1 MILVVI
7 FITYIHASHQRIN
20 NKGAV
25 KNAQANGRLDRP
37 LLKFGFR
44 LANRSKKG
52 QFRLAK
58 RASTIQYGYRECGTR
73 ARVFSQTLPHWKNT
87 RA

>member
-1 MILVVI
+1 MILIVI
-7 FITYIHASHQRIN
+7 LITYIHASHQRID

-25 KNAQANGRLDRP
+25 KNA
-37 LLKFGFR
+37 KFSFR

-58 RASTIQYGYRECGTR
+58 RASTIQYGYR
-73 ARVFSQTLPHWKNT
+73 
-87 RA
+87 